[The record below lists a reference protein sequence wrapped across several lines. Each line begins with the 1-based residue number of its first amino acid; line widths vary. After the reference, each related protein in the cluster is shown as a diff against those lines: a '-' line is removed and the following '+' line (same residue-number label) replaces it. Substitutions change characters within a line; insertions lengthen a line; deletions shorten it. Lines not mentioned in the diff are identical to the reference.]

1 MMRRLSTLS
10 MIVALVGC
18 APRDPQN
25 SAACGIMFMASGNR
39 VLDQLVNFNA
49 VLKSAPDEIKSGY
62 VPTRVLGYRASRSVA
77 SVDGEMVVL
86 QFEGDGL
93 PDVPGFGLAL
103 VDDSSEV
110 FRGVLVFEPD
120 PPRYDPIGSVTG
132 AGKSVPLFG
141 LRVQWSSVNSD
152 RCPLFPDT
160 SGVAAS
166 SP

>member
-1 MMRRLSTLS
+1 MMKRVAVTS
-10 MIVALVGC
+10 MIVALLGC
-18 APRDPQN
+18 GPRDPQN

-39 VLDQLVNFNA
+39 VLDQLVNLHA
-49 VLKSAPDEIKSGY
+49 ILQRPPEEIMSGY
-62 VPTRVLGYRASRSVA
+62 VPTRVLGYRASRSLA
-77 SVDGEMVVL
+77 SMDGDMAVL

-120 PPRYDPIGSVTG
+120 PPRYQEIGRVTG
-132 AGKSVPLFG
+132 PTSSVPLFG
-141 LRVQWSSVNSD
+141 LRVHWSSVNSD
-152 RCPLFPDT
+152 RCPLFPDST
-160 SGVAAS
+160 AVPSS